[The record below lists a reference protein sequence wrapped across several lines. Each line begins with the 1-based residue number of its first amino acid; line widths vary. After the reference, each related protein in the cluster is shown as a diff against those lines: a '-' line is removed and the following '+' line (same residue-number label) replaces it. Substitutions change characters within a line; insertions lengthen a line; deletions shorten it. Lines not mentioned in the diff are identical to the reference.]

1 MIEYLYLSLIPLMA
15 AVRVM
20 RGGLGPQPPRWLMA
34 VLPPLSG
41 FLITQNIYVAAAC
54 AALSAQYV
62 SGYNDKDGDGIV
74 GWEDAFWDMAIRSIP
89 AAAFAVVCAVFDFA
103 GLYQPDY
110 LWLALAVIAVVL
122 SNVLQPWLRVWADRL
137 PGHGNRY
144 VEGLEGAALSGL
156 VCAL

>member
-34 VLPPLSG
+34 VLPPLGG
-41 FLITQNIYVAAAC
+41 FLITHNIYVAAAC

-62 SGYNDKDGDGIV
+62 SGYADHDGDGLK
-74 GWEDAFWDMAIRSIP
+74 GWEDAFWDMAIRTAP
-89 AAAFAVVCAVFDFA
+89 AIGFAGFIMVFDFA
-103 GLYQPDY
+103 GVYSPAY
-110 LWLALAVIAVVL
+110 LWCGIALAGVIL
-122 SNVLQPWLRVWADRL
+122 SNVAQPVLRQWADRL

-144 VEGLEGAALSGL
+144 VEGLEGAALGAL